1 MTPASPETPSYGSLA
16 RFFVPLALQAASQGL
31 TYPLVAMVASRGQG
45 GPLNLAG
52 LAQSNT
58 ILFMLGTLGFGLVAT
73 GMVYGKNREGFAQF
87 RAVTLLLAA
96 LSVAVQLL
104 FCIPAAATL
113 LFENWIGL
121 PPSIARPAH
130 LTLLASAPLQFLFF
144 LRIPY
149 QVSMYNGL
157 AAGRASMATLMRIL
171 ITALLA
177 PLFSY
182 LGAVGP
188 IWAVVCLTIPVAL
201 EVLASAIL
209 ARPFLA
215 ELKPSG
221 TPPPKKK
228 ELIFFNLPLS
238 TGGYLLSLSG
248 ILLGAFIARAPHPEV
263 MLPAYYLALGL
274 ATPMAFGAT
283 RIQEV
288 VLTFHPRQGREPRV
302 LRFAAAAGFLLG
314 TVPLLFIL
322 PGPAEFYYVRLQNLS
337 PDHLPIVRATAL
349 WLVLFPMCVAIR
361 AHGEGLAG
369 LARRT
374 ATVIAGQTAF
384 LLMVLAS
391 AGAALW
397 AGAPG
402 HLIGATG
409 LSLGNLA
416 STAAVRALLHRLK
429 QRPLPVAPT
438 STCCGPPTPEIST
451 KDKMSE

>member
-1 MTPASPETPSYGSLA
+1 MTPSSPPTPSYATLA

-31 TYPLVAMVASRGQG
+31 TYPLVAMVASRGEG

-58 ILFMLGTLGFGLVAT
+58 IMFMLGTLGFGLIAT
-73 GMVYGKNREGFAQF
+73 GMVFGKDRKGFAQF
-87 RAVTLLLAA
+87 RTVTLLLA
-96 LSVAVQLL
+96 SVSTAIQLL
-104 FCIPAAATL
+104 LCIPAAATL

-177 PLFSY
+177 PVFTY

-188 IWAVVCLTIPVAL
+188 LWAVVCLSIPVGL
-201 EVLASAIL
+201 EVFASAVL
-209 ARPFLA
+209 ARPFMA
-215 ELKPSG
+215 ELKPSD
-221 TPPPKKK
+221 TPPPRKR

-248 ILLGAFIARAPHPEV
+248 IMLGAFIARAPHPEV

-283 RIQEV
+283 RVQEV
-288 VLTFHPRQGREPRV
+288 VLTFHPVEGREPRIFK
-302 LRFAAAAGFLLG
+302 FAAAAGFLLG
-314 TVPLLFIL
+314 VVPLLFVL
-322 PGPAEFYYVRLQNLS
+322 PGPAEFYYLRLQNLS
-337 PDHLPIVRATAL
+337 PADLPIVRVTAA
-349 WLVLFPMCVAIR
+349 WLILFPMCVAIR

-369 LARRT
+369 LARKT
-374 ATVIAGQTAF
+374 TTVIAGQTAF
-384 LLMVLAS
+384 FLMVLTA
-391 AGAALW
+391 AGVALW

-402 HLIGATG
+402 HLIGAAG

-416 STAAVRALLHRLK
+416 STTTVRALLRRFKGREL
-429 QRPLPVAPT
+429 PLPPT
-438 STCCGPPTPEIST
+438 STCCGPPTPEIQR
-451 KDKMSE
+451 KIEEE